1 MFFSFSST
9 FSRTCFFGHVP
20 PIEWTVYIESVVR
33 VVPYR
38 LIDMDVYN
46 TIAPLGNLPSC
57 AFSRERGGLSGRPGS
72 IRLERV
78 SLKLEV
84 GRVSDHLGRFSGEGR
99 ENFGGSKRKISQGES
114 KETKEEM
121 QTLISKGEPGGRS
134 RMRHLGSQIL
144 FDFD

>member
-1 MFFSFSST
+1 MDGVHRKCSE
-9 FSRTCFFGHVP
+9 SR
-20 PIEWTVYIESVVR
+20 SVD
-33 VVPYR
+33 R

-121 QTLISKGEPGGRS
+121 QTLISKGEPEGRS